1 MEELYQEFI
10 IELYKNP
17 LNFGKIEN
25 ADYKAQ
31 IYNSTCGD
39 MIELFLSVNDGKT
52 ADAKFTGKGCAISQA
67 SASLFTGYLKGKS
80 VEELKKIEK
89 EDVLRLIKIN
99 LEKNPSR
106 MKCALLPLD
115 ALRKALSDRP

>member
-17 LNFGKIEN
+17 LNFGRLEG

-31 IYNSTCGD
+31 VYNSTCGD
-39 MIELFLSVNDGKT
+39 MIELFLSVKDGKV
-52 ADAKFTGKGCAISQA
+52 AQAKFVGKGCAISQA
-67 SASLFTGYLKGKS
+67 SSSLFTGYLKGKTI
-80 VEELKKIEK
+80 EELKKIEK
-89 EDVLRLIKIN
+89 EEVLKLIKIN

-106 MKCALLPLD
+106 MKCALIPLD
-115 ALRKALSDRP
+115 ALRKALD